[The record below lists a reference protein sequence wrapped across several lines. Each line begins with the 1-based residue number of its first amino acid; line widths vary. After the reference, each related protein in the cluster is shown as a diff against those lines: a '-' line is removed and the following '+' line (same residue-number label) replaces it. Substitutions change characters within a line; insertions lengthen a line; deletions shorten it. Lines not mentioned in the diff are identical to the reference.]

1 MSRFAARGIPRSLSH
16 SWLRVNAVHQFQK
29 KLTHRT
35 CWMAV
40 TEVLKRSRGPDREL
54 LDSFGQP

>member
-1 MSRFAARGIPRSLSH
+1 MSRFVARGIPRSLSH
-16 SWLRVNAVHQFQK
+16 SWLCVNAVHQFLK

-40 TEVLKRSRGPDREL
+40 EALKRSRGPDREL